1 MFLLLFLLVFNEYQ
15 RMTGRDIEK
24 SICREMSGDL
34 EQGMLAVGRRLEL
47 CLPAHPLGAQCPV
60 VEGGVVRE
68 PQNLSSLIRTI
79 CLVGIHESPASGTE
93 ESVFAMLLC
102 SVGISGGCPTALL
115 EEGDSYPAKFPL
127 KIRPCRQLSADRNTW
142 KDFLLAAAKQ
152 GPF

>member
-1 MFLLLFLLVFNEYQ
+1 
-15 RMTGRDIEK
+15 MTGRDIEK

-47 CLPAHPLGAQCPV
+47 RLPARPLGAQCPV

-93 ESVFAMLLC
+93 ESVSAVLLC
-102 SVGISGGCPTALL
+102 SVGIGG
-115 EEGDSYPAKFPL
+115 G
-127 KIRPCRQLSADRNTW
+127 LSNCSPGGR
-142 KDFLLAAAKQ
+142 
-152 GPF
+152 